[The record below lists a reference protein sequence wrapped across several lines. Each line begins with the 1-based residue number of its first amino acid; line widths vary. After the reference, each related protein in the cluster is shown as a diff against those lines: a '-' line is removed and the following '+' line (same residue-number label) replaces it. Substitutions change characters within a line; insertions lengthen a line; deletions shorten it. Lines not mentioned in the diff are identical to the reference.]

1 MHARWLVA
9 AVELHR
15 NVLNGEWVTKGN
27 KVACAFYPLNGR
39 DTSHTE
45 NVTFG
50 RMALFDQFK
59 NIGTHG
65 NKPACLC
72 LARGVDLLRDVH
84 HFGLAVLVEMTE
96 RRVHQPYDKTM
107 ALRAFRKTSLYWAAV
122 LSAAWLVGLLP
133 SPASAQTRVGTEQ
146 LPQLGE
152 ADADGLSL
160 AAERRLGR
168 QVLQEFLRAGVV
180 ADDPELEDYLS
191 AQSARLL
198 QAALSQG
205 HLRPGQ
211 SIEPAEFRFF
221 AVRDPAINAFALPGG
236 FIGIHTGLLA
246 QSQSE
251 SELMSVL
258 AHEIGHV
265 SQRHISR
272 QFGQRR
278 QSSAV
283 MIAAALLAAMAAS
296 SSSDAAMG
304 IMSLGQTV
312 AVQDRLSFSRDA
324 EREADRVGLGLLH
337 EAGFNPQAMVSLFQ
351 KLLRAGEFYDS
362 AAPNWVRSHP
372 LTSERIADV
381 QTRISQLS
389 PSQSAVSR
397 QFNRDA
403 SASDRVQDTL
413 EFRWLKA
420 RIGALSDRS
429 VDGLAR
435 SQLRLQKAFDQATGD
450 AIEQSA
456 LAYAMAWVAA
466 SQRRHVV
473 SLNWLDKAEKF
484 AQLANTQDWAEPL
497 LVSARVETLM
507 AAGQL
512 KRALDVLQSGLDAA
526 SSSISQRQLARL
538 SIRLVDGL
546 GRHDQALSFAQSYTS
561 RWPDDL
567 QGWAL
572 QAQAASAANKQ
583 TYAHWATAE
592 RYQRAGALKAALEQL
607 QLARKAND
615 ADFAVMSIIDARMA
629 TLRREIQFE
638 KSQSQSL
645 RLTKP

>member
-1 MHARWLVA
+1 M
-9 AVELHR
+9 
-15 NVLNGEWVTKGN
+15 TK
-27 KVACAFYPLNGR
+27 
-39 DTSHTE
+39 
-45 NVTFG
+45 
-50 RMALFDQFK
+50 
-59 NIGTHG
+59 
-65 NKPACLC
+65 
-72 LARGVDLLRDVH
+72 
-84 HFGLAVLVEMTE
+84 
-96 RRVHQPYDKTM
+96 RRVHRPYDKAM
-107 ALRAFRKTSLYWAAV
+107 ALVRCLDTVSWLAWRMAAV
-122 LSAAWLVGLLP
+122 FAALTLVGLVCN
-133 SPASAQTRVGTEQ
+133 ASAQTRVGTEQ

-168 QVLQEFLRAGVV
+168 QVFQEFLRAGVV

-191 AQSARLL
+191 SQSARLL
-198 QAALSQG
+198 QAALEQG
-205 HLRPGQ
+205 HLQPGQ

-236 FIGIHTGLLA
+236 YIGIHTGLMA

-312 AVQDRLSFSRDA
+312 AVQDQLAFSREA
-324 EREADRVGLGLLH
+324 EREADRVGLGLLK
-337 EAGFNPQAMVSLFQ
+337 EAGFDPQAMASLFQ
-351 KLLRAGEFYDS
+351 KLLRAGEFYES

-381 QTRISQLS
+381 QARLSQMNGSNSSALS
-389 PSQSAVSR
+389 QPGSR
-397 QFNRDA
+397 QPA
-403 SASDRVQDTL
+403 QDTL
-413 EFRWLKA
+413 EFRWLRA

-429 VDGLAR
+429 VDGLAK
-435 SQLRLQKAFDQATGD
+435 SQLRLQKAFEQAE
-450 AIEQSA
+450 AKVAEQSA

-466 SQRRHVV
+466 GQRRHQEAL
-473 SLNWLDKAEKF
+473 SRLDQAEALARK
-484 AQLANTQDWAEPL
+484 ANTYEWANPL
-497 LVSARVETLM
+497 LTTARLGVLLAAGNLPKAYETL
-507 AAGQL
+507 QP
-512 KRALDVLQSGLDAA
+512 ALSAMNP
-526 SSSISQRQLARL
+526 SISQRQLARL
-538 SIRLVDGL
+538 SIRIVEGL
-546 GRHDQALSFAQSYTS
+546 GRHDQALAFAQSYTS

-572 QAQAASAANKQ
+572 QAQVASSASQQ
-583 TYAHWATAE
+583 TLAHWATAE
-592 RYQRAGALKAALEQL
+592 RYRRAGALNAALEQL

-615 ADFAVMSIIDARMA
+615 ADFTVMSMIDARLA
-629 TLRREIQFE
+629 SLRREIQFE
-638 KSQSQSL
+638 KSQAKSAKL
-645 RLTKP
+645 VMD